1 VQGSII
7 WLLAE
12 REELRA
18 VRLAFVIA
26 DVVDLEGGMG
36 DTVLVFQQF
45 FEVAAAGVAV
55 LALAYEDVGGEGWE
69 ARCDGPDVEV
79 VDLDHAL

>member
-1 VQGSII
+1 MII

-18 VRLAFVIA
+18 VHLAFVIA

-36 DTVLVFQQF
+36 DTVLVCQQLL
-45 FEVAAAGVAV
+45 EVAAAGVAV
-55 LALAYEDVGGEGWE
+55 LALADEDVGGEGWE
-69 ARCDGPDVEV
+69 A
-79 VDLDHAL
+79 